1 MLDEKLFSHSIGQ
14 ADETLTGITI
24 PVIEEKVSIEKKII
38 ETGIV
43 KVVKEVQQKEETINI
58 DLISEEYFVEH
69 IEKDEFV
76 DDNIPATRQE
86 GDVLIIPV
94 LKEVMVKRVLLTEE
108 IRVTKKI
115 AQQSEPQ
122 NVTLRKETVT
132 IKHLSVNNKDVK

>member
-1 MLDEKLFSHSIGQ
+1 MLDEKLFPHSIGQ

-69 IEKDEFV
+69 IAKDEFV